1 MEQLILTEQI
11 QQLLTEIQELRK
23 AGEIKTMVQVLEM
36 ELIRKEERLQVQL
49 SHLQQEVSRLSHL

>member
-1 MEQLILTEQI
+1 MEQLIITEEI

-23 AGEIKTMVQVLEM
+23 AGEIKTKVQELEM

-49 SHLQQEVSRLSHL
+49 SHLQQEVNRLSRL